1 MEINQ
6 KKADVQDF
14 NRRAATYENSRR
26 QSIIFDHVQRT
37 VLDLAKNA
45 NKPESILDV
54 GCGTGRL
61 LRKAKEHWPDARLI
75 GVDPAE
81 GMIQQAI
88 QLVSGAEFHVAI
100 AESLPLPDA
109 SVDLVF
115 STLSFHH
122 WSSQAKGVSEI
133 TRVLRLQGRF
143 LLADIVM
150 PYGLSLVVRHFKRNN
165 PVRMREMFAEAGLDV
180 ELQQRRWRWSRFL
193 VVTAGKKALMTKV
206 S

>member
-1 MEINQ
+1 METNQ

-14 NRRAATYENSRR
+14 DRRSATYENSRR
-26 QSIIFDHVQRT
+26 QGYIFDRVQRI
-37 VLDLAKNA
+37 VLDLAKNGK
-45 NKPESILDV
+45 KPESILDV

-81 GMIQQAI
+81 GMIQQAT
-88 QLVSGAEFHVAI
+88 QLLSDAEFHVAM

-122 WSSQAKGVSEI
+122 WSDQANGVGEI
-133 TRVLRLQGRF
+133 ARVLRPQGRF
-143 LLADIVM
+143 LLADIMM
-150 PYGLSLVVRHFKRNN
+150 PFGLSLVIRHFKRNN
-165 PVRMREMFAEAGLDV
+165 PVKTREMFAQAGLNV
-180 ELQQRRWRWSRFL
+180 EFQQRRWLWSRIL
-193 VVTAGKKALMTKV
+193 VVTGGKKL
-206 S
+206 